1 MIEHCG
7 QNLYRKY
14 FTSYSNKPTKLW
26 IKIRG
31 QQKKKKKARKC
42 QTLISGFPCSDTGS
56 GSRKP
61 VVWRAIRLEE
71 RLRSA

>member
-31 QQKKKKKARKC
+31 QQKKKKGKEMPDINFWFS
-42 QTLISGFPCSDTGS
+42 L
-56 GSRKP
+56 
-61 VVWRAIRLEE
+61 
-71 RLRSA
+71 